1 MNIKKAGYQEVRGKL
16 GFFGW
21 MPRILL
27 LVWQVA
33 MIAWFFSYSA
43 KVAPMVEAGGAS
55 GAGAAIGGGIGVTL
69 ILIVWAGGTLVLGI
83 FVLLTRRTKAIVPVQ
98 APARE

>member
-16 GFFGW
+16 GIFGW
-21 MPRILL
+21 MSRGLL

-33 MIAWFFSYSA
+33 MIGWFVNFSS

-69 ILIVWAGGTLVLGI
+69 ILIVWAGGTVVLGI
-83 FVLLTRRTKAIVPVQ
+83 FALLTRRTKAIVPVQ
-98 APARE
+98 PPAEG

>member
-1 MNIKKAGYQEVRGKL
+1 MNIKKAGYQEVRGNL

-21 MPRILL
+21 MTRILL

-43 KVAPMVEAGGAS
+43 KVPQWLKPVALQVPALPSAAG
-55 GAGAAIGGGIGVTL
+55 
-69 ILIVWAGGTLVLGI
+69 LVS
-83 FVLLTRRTKAIVPVQ
+83 P
-98 APARE
+98 